1 MFPLGGSEAA
11 TTLVAVPGVS
21 TRSGPLREYRRS
33 RATLGVFVSLALAA
47 FAAVPAGAQAPQP
60 TTAFFGAN
68 IQPLIEHTFV
78 APARWGS
85 FIATMSR
92 AGLRT
97 ARMDAIW
104 SWAEPNAPTAQGPGF
119 VWNTPNAS
127 IDGLVRML
135 AVNHVRLSA
144 VLDLAPVWAAGAG
157 TELAPAYYGDYG
169 AFAAA
174 FAARYGV
181 HGSFWRAHPRL
192 PYLPVLDFE
201 MWDEANSTS
210 FWSGAPDVGA
220 YATVIA
226 QASAAIHAV
235 DPTGTVLASIGWV
248 NFQQYIAALYATG
261 VGADIDG
268 IAFQPYAPDAPGILE
283 LNEELRATLD
293 SVGAASTPIFDAES
307 GQPVVASGPGAT
319 YAYDGLVTDATRAAT
334 LSLAGDALARSDCGV
349 DDDLVYGVTGS
360 GTNIEP
366 RNEGYMGI
374 YSDTTDRPDRTGRAL
389 SASARAWRAHHGRG
403 IVLCGAGSTP
413 ARDLLGLS
421 VRLSRPG
428 ATCVAASVTYRG
440 DPLEGAE
447 LTLRTRDGRVAPAAT
462 NALGQAQICL
472 QNGPLIKQFT
482 ADAEIRN
489 VARSPIYSCPVS
501 LADCR
506 RAR

>member
-1 MFPLGGSEAA
+1 VL
-11 TTLVAVPGVS
+11 
-21 TRSGPLREYRRS
+21 
-33 RATLGVFVSLALAA
+33 VSLAAA
-47 FAAVPAGAQAPQP
+47 VTVAVPAGARAQP

-78 APARWGS
+78 PRSRWGS

-104 SWAEPNAPTAQGPGF
+104 WWAEPSAPTAQGTKF
-119 VWNTPNAS
+119 VWNAPHAS
-127 IDGLVRML
+127 IDALVAML

-144 VLDLAPVWAAGAG
+144 VLDQPPVWAAGAG
-157 TELAPAYYGDYG
+157 TELAPAYYGDYA
-169 AFAAA
+169 AFAGA

-201 MWDEANSTS
+201 VWDEANSTS
-210 FWSGAPDVGA
+210 FWSGAPDAVA
-220 YATVIA
+220 YAGVLA
-226 QASAAIHAV
+226 QVSGAIHAV
-235 DPTGTVLASIGWV
+235 DPSAAVLASIGWED
-248 NFQQYIAALYATG
+248 FQQYVTALYGTG
-261 VGADIDG
+261 VGTDIDG

-283 LNEELRATLD
+283 LNEELRASLD
-293 SVGAASTPIFDAES
+293 SLGAARTPIFDAES
-307 GQPVVASGPGAT
+307 GQPVVASGAGAT
-319 YAYDGLVTDATRAAT
+319 YAYDGLVSDATRAAT

-360 GTNIEP
+360 GTSLEP

-389 SASARAWRAHHGRG
+389 SASARAWRAHHGGG
-403 IVLCGAGSTP
+403 IVLCGTGTTP
-413 ARDLLGLS
+413 PRDLLALG
-421 VRLSRPG
+421 VRLTRPS
-428 ATCVAASVTYRG
+428 ATCVAARVTYRG
-440 DPLEGAE
+440 EPLEGAE
-447 LTLRTRDGRVAPAAT
+447 LVLRTRDGRVAPAAT
-462 NALGQAQICL
+462 NAFGQTQVCL

-489 VARSPIYSCPVS
+489 VARSTVYSCPVS
-501 LADCR
+501 LGECR

>member
-1 MFPLGGSEAA
+1 M
-11 TTLVAVPGVS
+11 GV
-21 TRSGPLREYRRS
+21 L
-33 RATLGVFVSLALAA
+33 VSLALGALVAA
-47 FAAVPAGAQAPQP
+47 PAGAWAQP

-68 IQPLIEHTFV
+68 IQPLIEHAFV
-78 APARWGS
+78 PPARWGS

-92 AGLRT
+92 DGLRT

-104 SWAEPNAPTAQGPGF
+104 WWAEPNTPTAQGPGF
-119 VWNTPNAS
+119 VWNAAHAS

-144 VLDLAPVWAAGAG
+144 VLDQGPSWATGMG
-157 TELAPAYYGDYG
+157 TELAPAYYGDYA

-181 HGSFWRAHPRL
+181 HGSFWHEHPRL

-201 MWDEANSTS
+201 VWDEANSTS
-210 FWSGAPDVGA
+210 FWTGAPDVAA
-220 YATVIA
+220 YAAVLA
-226 QASAAIHAV
+226 QVSRAIHGV
-235 DPTGTVLASIGWV
+235 DPTATVLASIGWEG
-248 NFQQYIAALYATG
+248 FQQYVAALYGAG
-261 VGADIDG
+261 DGADIDG
-268 IAFQPYAPDAPGILE
+268 IAFQPYAPDAPGIIK
-283 LNEELRATLD
+283 LNEQLRATLD

-307 GQPVVASGPGAT
+307 GQPVVASGAGAT

-360 GTNIEP
+360 GTSLEP

-374 YSDTTDRPDRTGRAL
+374 YSDTTDKPDLTGRAL
-389 SASARAWRAHHGRG
+389 ITSARVWRGHQGRG
-403 IVLCGAGSTP
+403 IVLCAAGRTP
-413 ARDLLGLS
+413 ARDLLALG

-428 ATCVAASVTYRG
+428 AACIAASVTYRG
-440 DPLEGAE
+440 EPLEGANIV
-447 LTLRTRDGRVAPAAT
+447 LRTRDGRVAPAAT
-462 NALGQAQICL
+462 NAFGQAQICL
-472 QNGPLIKQFT
+472 QSGPLIKQFT
-482 ADAEIRN
+482 ADAEIPN

-501 LADCR
+501 LGACR